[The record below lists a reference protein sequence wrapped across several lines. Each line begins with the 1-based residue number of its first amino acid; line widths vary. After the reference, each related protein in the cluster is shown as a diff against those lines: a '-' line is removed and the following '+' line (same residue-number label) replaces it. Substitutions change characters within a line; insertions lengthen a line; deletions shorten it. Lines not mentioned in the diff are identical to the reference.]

1 LTVDTLIQP
10 FDEDGN
16 LLCVACH
23 KLIKRFYVAVN
34 ERDDDS
40 VYPSQL
46 VVHTS
51 CLHLL
56 ADTPPG
62 LPAGAPRTRST

>member
-1 LTVDTLIQP
+1 MDTLIQP

-16 LLCVACH
+16 PLCVACH
-23 KLIKRFYVAVN
+23 GLIERFYVVVN

-40 VYPSQL
+40 VHPSQL

-56 ADTPPG
+56 ADTPRG
-62 LPAGAPRTRST
+62 LLAGAPRTRSA